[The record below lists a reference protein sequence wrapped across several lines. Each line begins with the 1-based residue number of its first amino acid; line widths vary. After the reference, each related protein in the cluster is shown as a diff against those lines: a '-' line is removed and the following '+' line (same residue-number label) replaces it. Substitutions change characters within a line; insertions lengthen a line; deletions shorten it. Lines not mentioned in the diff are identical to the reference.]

1 MDFFI
6 RYIFF
11 YYKLAIKTRDRIKAP
26 GLIMLGKLGDKI
38 YKLPFTLIVV
48 NLFITIELVLFS
60 SGYAAQV
67 MPSNDILGLNFILV
81 APFFLCCLMIF
92 DWFAFNKQLCSYF
105 QIYRLTPITNK
116 KKAAILFVS
125 ELLGVKL
132 ILLTTCLSIIMLF
145 NIFYLGYS
153 NSSLML
159 VIMFYLAIYI
169 VYNSVISL
177 NLVVFKNITDKNVIY
192 SSLVI
197 GVIIYVAYTFYYNLF
212 DLNFIETTKHV
223 FNIMS
228 THYILILGIFMGS
241 ILVMICSFYVVQK
254 LFDLKWD
261 LSG

>member
-1 MDFFI
+1 MKFLW
-6 RYIFF
+6 RYLLF
-11 YYKLAIKTRDRIKAP
+11 YYKLAIKTRDRYKAP
-26 GLIMLGKLGDKI
+26 GLIFLGKLGDKI
-38 YKLPFTLIVV
+38 YKSPFIFIVV
-48 NLFITIELVLFS
+48 IFATIELTLFS
-60 SGYAAQV
+60 AGYAV
-67 MPSNDILGLNFILV
+67 SELPSNNILGLNFLLV
-81 APFFLCCLMIF
+81 APFFLCCLMLF
-92 DWFAFNKQLCSYF
+92 DWAGFNKQLCSYF
-105 QIYRLTPITNK
+105 QIYRLAPITNK
-116 KKAAILFVS
+116 KKAAVIFVS

-177 NLVVFKNITDKNVIY
+177 NLVVFKNTTDKNVIY

-212 DLNFIETTKHV
+212 DINFIETTKHV
-223 FNIMS
+223 YNIMS
-228 THYILILGIFMGS
+228 THYILILGIFVGS
-241 ILVMICSFYVVQK
+241 ILVIICSFYVVQK